1 MDVLDEPDFDSYVR
15 GSGPRLKRLAFL
27 LTGDLD
33 TAEDLL
39 QSAYAKVLP
48 RWRQVSRYDNP
59 DAYVRKVMVSIR
71 TSWWRRVRDREVLTG
86 DRPDRLDGRAVG
98 AAPGRDVAADEGEV
112 DRVLRALRTLP
123 RRQQVAVVL
132 RHYCD
137 LSEAET
143 AAVMGI
149 SIGGVKSQ
157 TSKGL
162 AALRVSLTPSLNNEV
177 ENSEAEN
184 SVVDNSAEE
193 PAHESQS

>member
-1 MDVLDEPDFDSYVR
+1 MSVSPAESDFDSYVR
-15 GSGPRLKRLAFL
+15 ASGPRLKRLSFL

-48 RWRQVSRYDNP
+48 RWAKVGDYDNP
-59 DAYVRKVMVSIR
+59 DAYMRRVMVSIR
-71 TSWWRRVRDREVLTG
+71 TSWWRRLRGREVLTADFPRG
-86 DRPDRLDGRAVG
+86 GVA
-98 AAPGRDVAADEGEV
+98 GRDLAVDVGEL
-112 DRVLRALRTLP
+112 DYLLTGLRALP

-143 AAVMGI
+143 ATVMGI
-149 SIGGVKSQ
+149 SVGGVKSQ

-162 AALRVSLTPSLNNEV
+162 AALRVGHAPSPTI
-177 ENSEAEN
+177 
-184 SVVDNSAEE
+184 EE
-193 PAHESQS
+193 PSR

>member
-1 MDVLDEPDFDSYVR
+1 MDALDEPDFDAYVR
-15 GSGPRLKRLAFL
+15 ASGPRLKRLAFL
-27 LTGDLD
+27 LTGDLP

-48 RWRQVSRYDNP
+48 RWSHVNRYDNP
-59 DAYVRKVMVSIR
+59 DAYLRRVMVSIR
-71 TSWWRRVRDREVLTG
+71 TSWWRRLRDREVLTSEL
-86 DRPDRLDGRAVG
+86 PDRAQSPGVG
-98 AAPGRDVAADEGEV
+98 SAPGRDLAVDEGEL
-112 DRVLRALRTLP
+112 DQVLRALRTLP

-149 SIGGVKSQ
+149 SLGGVKSQ

-162 AALRVSLTPSLNNEV
+162 AALRVTLTPST
-177 ENSEAEN
+177 S
-184 SVVDNSAEE
+184 SEE